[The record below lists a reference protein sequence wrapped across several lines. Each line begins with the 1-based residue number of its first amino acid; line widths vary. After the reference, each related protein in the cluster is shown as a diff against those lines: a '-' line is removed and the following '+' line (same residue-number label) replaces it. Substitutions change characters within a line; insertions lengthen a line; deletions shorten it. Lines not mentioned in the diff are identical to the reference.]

1 MTDYLTLQ
9 ADYLLLV
16 QGVVLSMLVSPVLAL
31 ARLEPERP
39 WRCLA
44 SFALLGAAHD
54 WLTILALD
62 AGDSPAFATARQA
75 LFAASFACLAL
86 MADRGTRF
94 QAIPLLRVLRWTALA
109 LFMVL
114 ALWLGSWALPALSTA
129 FGIWAASTL
138 WQWSRAHPHQ
148 PQPWLRN
155 TSMALA
161 GFAICDGLTQTF
173 GSLTGT
179 PAGGTD
185 TLPLLCS
192 LLLACA
198 TAFSALLYHQKRR
211 HAQLLRA
218 MHARAY
224 LRPLAWTSALALT
237 LALGWAATSYV
248 SQHTHRTLRNDI
260 LIRAQLAAAAIAPD
274 LIRQLA
280 WSPADQSHPAY
291 DSIKQTL
298 QAIVLANPD
307 LRFAMLMGTRDSTVL
322 FLADSEAPDSAD
334 YSPPGQ
340 PYDEAPQDYL
350 QQLAAGKPFVL
361 GPISDRWGRWVT
373 ASIPLLSLPDGR
385 RIHFDLD
392 IAAADWDGHLRN
404 ARLPVLLITL
414 LFAML
419 LLTFGRMQERV
430 RDSLESLSISEQ
442 LHSSLIEGSPDCIQ
456 MLDRNGAFLTINRHG
471 LAALGYADPTQ
482 LIGRPFL
489 DLWPPASKPAIAQAL
504 ERTWQ
509 GHPTT
514 TEADYTRPDGSTRT
528 WLLSTNPLHE
538 SSGHIARLVALCTDI
553 TDRKHAE
560 QASLAAKEAAEASTK
575 AKSEFFAVMSHEI
588 RTPLGGVIGLLDL
601 LRKRPLS
608 PDDRY
613 HAEVAHKS
621 ALHLLGLLD
630 DILDAAKLEAGK
642 LTLEAIPFSP
652 RSELQALIESMRLHT
667 EAKKLRLSLDI
678 APDVPQSLI
687 GDPTRLRQIVTNL
700 LSNALKFT
708 ERGSISTRLTLRHIQ
723 GHIAHLELSVAD
735 TGIGIPHDTQRRL
748 FSKFE
753 QADVSTTRRFGG
765 TGLGLSIIRSLTLL
779 MGGTITL
786 QSTPGAGTT
795 FTVSLP
801 LAIDVSQPPAPA
813 QPATPTPLATH
824 PAQLHLLCAEDDA
837 TNRLVIQTHLSD
849 MGHRVTFAENGWL
862 AIDLLRGQS
871 FDAILMDN
879 RMPVMDGF
887 EATRMIR
894 DTESGVLDHQIYII
908 ACTANTSDD
917 YRQRCLAAG
926 MHDFLPKPI
935 RDTELHAAIDRAIA
949 YQRDRGCTLSPMPG
963 QAPLPVGLSE
973 AELLAQFDAA
983 TAAPS
988 ANPLDGLSPRASHEI
1003 HQRFHADLPV
1013 RLLEIHTAIALDDAP
1028 TLARAAHT
1036 LKSSARYIHA
1046 DQLSS
1051 LAARIESLADAG
1063 HLSDIPPILHQL
1075 EDEIPRLS
1083 PNSPAD
1089 SRA

>member
-16 QGVVLSMLVSPVLAL
+16 QGVVLSMLLSPALAL
-31 ARLEPERP
+31 ARLEPDRP

-44 SFALLGAAHD
+44 AFALLGAAHD

-75 LFAASFACLAL
+75 LFAAAFASLAL

-94 QAIPLLRVLRWTALA
+94 QAIPSLRVLRWVALA
-109 LFMVL
+109 LFIAL

-129 FGIWAASTL
+129 LGIWAASTL
-138 WQWSRAHPHQ
+138 WQWSHAHPHQ
-148 PQPWLRN
+148 HQPWLRN
-155 TSMALA
+155 ASMALA
-161 GFAICDGLTQTF
+161 GFSICNGLTQAIPSTD
-173 GSLTGT
+173 GT
-179 PAGGTD
+179 QTPI
-185 TLPLLCS
+185 PLLCS
-192 LLLACA
+192 LLLAAA
-198 TAFSALLYHQKRR
+198 TAFSTLLYHQKRR
-211 HAQLLRA
+211 LAQLIRA
-218 MHARAY
+218 MRVRAY

-248 SQHTHRTLRNDI
+248 EQRSHRALRHDI
-260 LIRAQLAAAAIAPD
+260 LIRAQLAAAAISPD
-274 LIRQLA
+274 LIRQLD
-280 WSPADQSHPAY
+280 WSPHDQSQPAY

-322 FLADSEAPDSAD
+322 FLADSEPPDSAD

-813 QPATPTPLATH
+813 QPATQTPLATH

-1063 HLSDIPPILHQL
+1063 LLSDIPPILHQL
-1075 EDEIPRLS
+1075 ENEIPRLS